1 MVVVKLGPLP
11 PPGKQY
17 KVYLNEDVK
26 KGKWYLRVT
35 HNRGTTNQHFRAGTY
50 ASKEEAFE
58 ALARLDPLNPKKDRS
73 NRGTVDQYANG
84 MWRVRV
90 KHRGEHMH
98 LGYFKTKDEAQ
109 KKLTEALAD
118 QAYLDERYNSL
129 VVKRKRKR
137 ELKLKRQRLLDG
149 IDPPLKRQ
157 ARTIVKP
164 EASGKLFHSSKP
176 RHIRRPVAKIP
187 VVPVGKMPKMKHIP
201 FQSKSLKSPLL
212 SDFDSLNMMN
222 SVSQDQMLHRY
233 KQWLQYQ
240 KQLFG
245 TNATAPPPYNTIS
258 SVEPQYKTKPQNFF
272 SYPKIEMCGPP
283 ILE

>member
-98 LGYFKTKDEAQ
+98 LGYFKTKEEAQ
-109 KKLTEALAD
+109 TKLTEALAD

-137 ELKLKRQRLLDG
+137 ELKLKRQRLLENV
-149 IDPPLKRQ
+149 DPPLKRQ
-157 ARTIVKP
+157 ARTLVKP
-164 EASGKLFHSSKP
+164 EVSGKLFHSSKP
-176 RHIRRPVAKIP
+176 RHIRRPAAKIP
-187 VVPVGKMPKMKHIP
+187 TVGKIPKVKTLS
-201 FQSKSLKSPLL
+201 FTQSKSLKSPMLG
-212 SDFDSLNMMN
+212 DFDNLNMMS

-245 TNATAPPPYNTIS
+245 TNAPAAPYPTIS
-258 SVEPQYKTKPQNFF
+258 TVEPRYKTKPQNFAIL
-272 SYPKIEMCGPP
+272 PKIEMCGPP
-283 ILE
+283 ILD